1 MAVPMRDVSFMFWS
15 DRATVNRH
23 WTDLLHQSDCSI
35 VALPDSIEAI
45 PVIKF
50 TLALASMLASA

>member
-1 MAVPMRDVSFMFWS
+1 MFWS
-15 DRATVNRH
+15 DGATVNRH
-23 WTDLLHQSDCSI
+23 WTDLLHQSDNSI
-35 VALPDSIEAI
+35 VALRDSIEAI